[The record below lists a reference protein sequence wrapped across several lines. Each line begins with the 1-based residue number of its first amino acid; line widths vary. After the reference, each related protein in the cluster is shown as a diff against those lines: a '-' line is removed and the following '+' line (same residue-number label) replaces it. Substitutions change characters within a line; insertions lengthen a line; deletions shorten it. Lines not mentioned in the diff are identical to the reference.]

1 MNAIGGIRMIGNVQ
15 QPRADGIAVDAL
27 RARAITYLGHLELCN
42 SRLHEIGH
50 RAAGILFA
58 SRVFNGGEVSA
69 EIDASCHLLRRI
81 VMSSDAMLPR
91 VQEALSM
98 LAGEHLGEQSPDG
111 RDMRPATPAHCAD

>member
-1 MNAIGGIRMIGNVQ
+1 MIGNVQ

-27 RARAITYLGHLELCN
+27 RARAMTHLVNFELCN

-58 SRVFNGGEVSA
+58 SRVFNGGDVSA
-69 EIDASCHLLRRI
+69 EIAASCQLLRRI

-98 LAGEHLGEQSPDG
+98 LAGGRLDGQSPDG
-111 RDMRPATPAHCAD
+111 GDPTKDGRDRRPATPPHSTD